1 MARKRDTIVLF
12 PSASSDTSDQRSVI
26 EKNAE
31 QQLHISHPQNIDIDI
46 SSGDA
51 LYLWNQICTIIKD
64 NVSSQVYRT
73 WFELIKPLSWSNLLL
88 TVEVPSQFFVEWL
101 EEHYNDL
108 LRKSLNHVA
117 GENSQ
122 LQYEVV
128 VRKGDSSLEDRTI
141 RLPAFKNTPASA
153 SQPALPF
160 SGNTHAV
167 ISDSHEFLSSLNQRY
182 VFENFIR
189 GESNQLAASAAYAV
203 AENPGKT
210 RFNPLF
216 IYGGTGLGKTHI
228 AQAIGNHLLQ
238 KNPSAK
244 VLYTNSERFT
254 IEYVQA
260 IQNNKVNEFTNYY
273 RSIDVLIIDDIQFL
287 GGKEKTQDHFFHTF
301 NALHQ
306 AGKQLV
312 LTSDKPPK
320 DLLDLDARLISR
332 FQWGLTADIQAPDFE
347 MRMAIIQKKSLDE
360 GFEIPSDVA
369 EYIARNITGNVRELE
384 GALIKLM
391 AKISLDS
398 REIGLDL
405 AKEVVRGI
413 AGISKQQLSIHE
425 IALEVASYYQV
436 PVELL
441 SGKTRKHEIVIARQ
455 MSMYLAKSLIGTSLK
470 GIGIHFGG
478 RDHTTVLHSCQTI
491 DNYLCHDVKVRAA
504 LDVLKKSLTHR

>member
-12 PSASSDTSDQRSVI
+12 PSASSGSSDQRSVI

-31 QQLHISHPQNIDIDI
+31 QQIHISNPQNIDIDI

-73 WFELIKPLSWSNLLL
+73 WFELIKPLSWSDLLL

-153 SQPALPF
+153 TQPALPF

-332 FQWGLTADIQAPDFE
+332 FQWGLTSA
-347 MRMAIIQKKSLDE
+347 
-360 GFEIPSDVA
+360 
-369 EYIARNITGNVRELE
+369 
-384 GALIKLM
+384 
-391 AKISLDS
+391 
-398 REIGLDL
+398 
-405 AKEVVRGI
+405 
-413 AGISKQQLSIHE
+413 
-425 IALEVASYYQV
+425 
-436 PVELL
+436 
-441 SGKTRKHEIVIARQ
+441 
-455 MSMYLAKSLIGTSLK
+455 
-470 GIGIHFGG
+470 
-478 RDHTTVLHSCQTI
+478 
-491 DNYLCHDVKVRAA
+491 
-504 LDVLKKSLTHR
+504 